1 MGSSR
6 QRDGYG
12 PVVIHKMI
20 GRGHVVL
27 IGHDYSE
34 SNPDQDRIVGN
45 AVLYLPFLKDDLWV
59 SPSQGLDFWGTKG
72 GPFTPT
78 SQSYTLTN
86 VGTDPIEW
94 TVTITEPW
102 LSVEPSSGTLDPH
115 DSPGGGDSQVV
126 VVSMTADANNLPPS
140 DYNDIITFANITS
153 GYSEIRVVRL
163 QVIPIPP
170 EIYVIDDIGTPDDLN
185 MPFGDVIVRQSSDA
199 EEIKIMNLS
208 PDNSLIVS
216 EITSPQALYTVFFD
230 DFPST
235 DLNSVNWTGTSFVPT
250 IDDVGLGEPSP
261 PYSLRL
267 NGDPDGR

>member
-1 MGSSR
+1 M
-6 QRDGYG
+6 
-12 PVVIHKMI
+12 
-20 GRGHVVL
+20 VL
-27 IGHDYSE
+27 IGHDYFE
-34 SNPDQDRIVGN
+34 TNPDQDRIVGN

-78 SQSYTLTN
+78 SQSYTLTH
-86 VGTDPIEW
+86 VGTGPIEW

-115 DSPGGGDSQVV
+115 DSLGGGDSQEV

-140 DYNDIITFANITS
+140 DYNDVITFTSLTS
-153 GYSEIRVVRL
+153 GYGEIRVVRL

-170 EIYVIDDIGTPDDLN
+170 EIDVIDGFPPIDDLN
-185 MPFGDVIVRQSSDA
+185 MPFGDIIVGQSST
-199 EEIKIMNLS
+199 EEIMIMNWS

-230 DFPST
+230 DFRRSIVADPLCHQRDDPLVMVVSPVR
-235 DLNSVNWTGTSFVPT
+235 LTG
-250 IDDVGLGEPSP
+250 IGELAEAEP
-261 PYSLRL
+261 RKQM
-267 NGDPDGR
+267 R